1 MHIKKY
7 GTLCWKSFCLMFLLS
22 LFLVFSACG
31 TANQPSTSPAPAV
44 TDPVI
49 QSSPSAPVS
58 TFSTP
63 SAPLLW
69 KVTDPK
75 TGGILYLFGS
85 IHVGTESMYPLP
97 DAVMDAYKSS
107 DALAVECDIIS
118 IENNLDGTVKSVQYF
133 LCPNGE
139 HITDHLSP
147 ETYQAVTA
155 FLTENSPYGS
165 LLSLFQ
171 TYNPAFWASLVDN
184 AIVQLAGFKNDLGLD
199 YYFLALALQDDQKEV
214 LEVES
219 LDFQFQLLAQVPDA
233 LQDYLIRSA
242 VSDPEKEIADL
253 QALYE
258 AVRTGDEAALNA
270 LLFDDSDLL
279 QDETLTEEQ
288 RKNLLFLM
296 EDYEDALYNT
306 RNVHMAE
313 TAASYLQEGRHVF
326 FVVGMGHML
335 GENGIVARLAAEGYF
350 VTQIKTGS

>member
-22 LFLVFSACG
+22 LLLVLSACG
-31 TANQPSTSPAPAV
+31 TANQTSTSPAPAV
-44 TDPVI
+44 TSSVT
-49 QSSPSAPVS
+49 QESPSAPVS

-97 DAVMDAYKSS
+97 DAVMDAYQSS
-107 DALAVECDIIS
+107 DALAVECDIVS
-118 IENNLDGTVKSVQYF
+118 MENDLNGMMNYMQYF

-139 HITDHLSP
+139 RITDHLSP
-147 ETYQAVTA
+147 ETYQAAVS

-165 LLSLFQ
+165 LLSMFQ
-171 TYNPAFWASLVDN
+171 TYNPAFWASLVDD
-184 AIVQLAGFKNDLGLD
+184 AIMNLAGFENSLGLD
-199 YYFLALALQDDQKEV
+199 HYFLTLALQDDQKEV

-219 LDFQFQLLAQVPDA
+219 LDFQFQLIAQVPDA

-242 VSDPEKEIADL
+242 VSDPEKEIANL

-258 AVRTGDEAALNA
+258 AVRTGDETALND
-270 LLFDDSDLL
+270 LLFDDPDLL

-288 RKNLLFLM
+288 KKTLPALM
-296 EDYEDALYNT
+296 ADYEDALYNT

-335 GENGIVARLAAEGYF
+335 GENGIVARLAAQGYS